1 MGTRA
6 MIGEIDLGGVFLSP
20 LLLCLV
26 GAFGARLGVSWLLAR
41 SGLYPAVW
49 NRPLFDVSLFILLVG
64 AAMLLLRMV

>member
-1 MGTRA
+1 MGTLT